1 VSWIKGN
8 VFAVR
13 FPKLMEE
20 ERKRIQAAIW
30 KHVTLSAANDQRT
43 AFRIVP

>member
-1 VSWIKGN
+1 

-13 FPKLMEE
+13 FPKLTDD
-20 ERKRIQAAIW
+20 ERKRIQSIIW
-30 KHVTLSAANDQRT
+30 KHVRLPEANHHRT